1 VNRITLKDLKD
12 FQHAAQAEF
21 EKIGPN
27 IQLVGASKSLTEGEQ
42 LALAFMIASLT
53 TWSRRAVLR
62 PDWDKKVNLEMLSFN
77 SEVET
82 E

>member
-27 IQLVGASKSLTEGEQ
+27 IQLVGASK
-42 LALAFMIASLT
+42 T
-53 TWSRRAVLR
+53 TWSRRAILR